1 LQADL
6 PARSRSGFAS
16 AEAEGEAIHA
26 SPKKLDC
33 FGDLGSPRNDGQG
46 QISRMIK
53 RQLRHCEKAKPT
65 CLRRSGFAQVG
76 EAIQGLFATTLWVA
90 SATQG
95 RLAMAP

>member
-1 LQADL
+1 
-6 PARSRSGFAS
+6 
-16 AEAEGEAIHA
+16 
-26 SPKKLDC
+26 
-33 FGDLGSPRNDGQG
+33 
-46 QISRMIK
+46 MIK